1 MTEPPVW
8 QNQGYLKL
16 TVQQWCAFLQ
26 DPSIFGENAL
36 RMVEFVYWQANH
48 DRDIPIH
55 FSLRLMLET
64 DVSLLPRG
72 VSRKHINSKKSLNA
86 NSRSSF
92 LPRVECPC
100 CEPGILLQRK
110 SRQKPCPASG
120 RAIYNAF
127 SPTALCLQ
135 IQCRSFREQIASPR
149 AWGFEATLESGLAPA
164 KKRGRR
170 SANGQPAAAVSLAFS
185 SLRKRS
191 VCSIVSL

>member
-1 MTEPPVW
+1 MAKSGLFEADGPAV
-8 QNQGYLKL
+8 
-16 TVQQWCAFLQ
+16 VCFLQ
-26 DPSIFGENAL
+26 DPPIFGENAL

-48 DRDIPIH
+48 DREIPIH

-86 NSRSSF
+86 NF
-92 LPRVECPC
+92 VPIFCP
-100 CEPGILLQRK
+100 EWRK

-149 AWGFEATLESGLAPA
+149 AWGFEATLESGFAPA